1 MRDRVTISLN
11 PLSTTRLTRLSKRK
25 LCSSCAYLL
34 VPHRALSGKK
44 SRIVFANVNILFT
57 SGRVGNRFTTGS
69 RDSKGCERAPEF
81 GVLFT
86 FCTYCCTYIRVHFS
100 PNAAIT
106 STKTVSTAQNRRF
119 VHVLAPNCR
128 SNFGVRFL
136 PKSLTNQPLCF
147 TLLSVCSCPS
157 GVGNNDRC
165 SLRSHGWGLCC
176 SCPIYRAWRGVWGGD
191 KPPNYKALRVQ
202 LRKS

>member
-25 LCSSCAYLL
+25 PCSSCAYLL
-34 VPHRALSGKK
+34 VPYRAWSGKK

-57 SGRVGNRFTTGS
+57 SGRVRNRFTTRS
-69 RDSKGCERAPEF
+69 RDSIGCERAPEF

-86 FCTYCCTYIRVHFS
+86 FCTYCCTYIWVHFS
-100 PNAAIT
+100 PNTAIT
-106 STKTVSTAQNRRF
+106 STKTVSTAQNLRF
-119 VHVLAPNCR
+119 VHVHAPNCR
-128 SNFGVRFL
+128 SCFGVRFL

-157 GVGNNDRC
+157 CREQRSLFSTEARNSLCRC
-165 SLRSHGWGLCC
+165 RNTSNSHFG
-176 SCPIYRAWRGVWGGD
+176 I
-191 KPPNYKALRVQ
+191 
-202 LRKS
+202 